1 MALFQ
6 LQESLILMETD
17 IHHLPQ
23 VRLAS
28 FELDALLA
36 LQRLVRTD
44 RRALGMALN
53 ALSNST
59 ATPLTQAP
67 RAWAWAVKAF
77 SSGSKAIKQREV
89 KGG

>member
-1 MALFQ
+1 M
-6 LQESLILMETD
+6 
-17 IHHLPQ
+17 
-23 VRLAS
+23 AS

-77 SSGSKAIKQREV
+77 SNGSKATIA
-89 KGG
+89 KGGEGGYFFLLKEICWLMFFFVEMSGFG